1 MILNPLAWLTYARS
15 RYPNFHTVVPGYIY
29 RSASPKPEDL
39 KLWHEEYGIETW
51 IDLRMPANYLDDPA
65 FFEAQIA
72 MAAEL
77 GIERVSFPLDD
88 FGVISDEQVRVAIEL
103 FGDETKGVQLWACAG
118 GRHRTGAMIAL
129 FRTSFQRWAGQKAYD
144 EAKEVGGYYSSGHG
158 RFDRRLR
165 QLLGLL
171 LLLLMA
177 TPAVFGQQPDEKWRP
192 LWIQGPGG
200 GVWIGGPQ
208 GESLPLQDSILVS
221 HPFIKPDV
229 ENRQQIA
236 ASAQR
241 KPPEVS
247 VDSVSPEGHA
257 FDRSYFLPFSLAVAS
272 SVTDWHSTYGG
283 LARGG
288 REANPVFRTDG
299 GRGVRWGANVA
310 ATGVFLAYTAVLEKK
325 GHRRIARILLYT
337 LTTLRLAASIHNYSI
352 RR

>member
-15 RYPNFHTVVPGYIY
+15 RYPNFHAVVPKYIY

-39 KLWHEEYGIETW
+39 KLWHEEHGIETW

-165 QLLGLL
+165 QLLGLML
-171 LLLLMA
+171 LLVMFTA
-177 TPAVFGQQPDEKWRP
+177 PAFGQ
-192 LWIQGPGG
+192 
-200 GVWIGGPQ
+200 
-208 GESLPLQDSILVS
+208 

-236 ASAQR
+236 ASAQGN
-241 KPPEVS
+241 PPEVS
-247 VDSVSPEGHA
+247 EDDRFNWSFWLASISYSYATAMDISTTKGAIDRGAIELNPIFGHGRGRKVRYTA
-257 FDRSYFLPFSLAVAS
+257 NAIASAGIYAVA
-272 SVTDWHSTYGG
+272 VY
-283 LARGG
+283 A
-288 REANPVFRTDG
+288 
-299 GRGVRWGANVA
+299 
-310 ATGVFLAYTAVLEKK
+310 EKK
-325 GHRRIARILLYT
+325 GHRLFARVILIT
-337 LTTLRLAASIHNYSI
+337 GTVIRGGAAIWNHN
-352 RR
+352 RRR